1 MRSLPFRA
9 DFSGIA
15 RSTPLRIQ
23 HMSKNPRHE
32 RSPKLKRRR
41 VLREPP
47 LCSTALR
54 SGARWGGVEFDGQ
67 SAGGQPGGAGVWH
80 PNRPQS
86 GNRWRQDLRRRA
98 ERRLTGQ
105 P

>member
-54 SGARWGGVEFDGQ
+54 SGARWGVSSSTDRV
-67 SAGGQPGGAGVWH
+67 PGGNRAGLA
-80 PNRPQS
+80 S
-86 GNRWRQDLRRRA
+86 GIRIGHNPAIDGGRICG
-98 ERRLTGQ
+98 ES
-105 P
+105 